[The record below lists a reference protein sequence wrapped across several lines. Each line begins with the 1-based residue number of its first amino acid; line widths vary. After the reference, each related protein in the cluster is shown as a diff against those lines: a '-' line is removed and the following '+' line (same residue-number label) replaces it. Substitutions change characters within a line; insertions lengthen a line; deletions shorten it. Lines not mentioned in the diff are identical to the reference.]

1 MPNGSPWS
9 MFASLRDR
17 HIYTPN
23 RTWRCWRVRSTQEDK
38 AVQTQLRQATPKAAV
53 LQIAQ
58 SIDSLVFAKFELK
71 LCVLDFFNEK
81 SDILQSSCHALICCE
96 EITFR
101 TRHSIKFSSKSSFR
115 LSVLNHTHTHTHIP
129 YQLPIYPYALKRT
142 LFACRCGLLFSGDV
156 LLVECGISPK
166 VHLVEDFVHK

>member
-1 MPNGSPWS
+1 MPRSETTYIHAKLDLAMLEGPQHARRQGRSNAIETSHPQGSCSP
-9 MFASLRDR
+9 
-17 HIYTPN
+17 
-23 RTWRCWRVRSTQEDK
+23 
-38 AVQTQLRQATPKAAV
+38 
-53 LQIAQ
+53 IAQ

-96 EITFR
+96 EITFK

-115 LSVLNHTHTHTHIP
+115 LSVLNHTHTHIP